1 MKKLMIALAAVAM
14 AAGVHAATY
23 NWKWSV
29 SGTSPLAKPGTTGTS
44 ASDFLT
50 SGTAYL
56 FAGLTSV
63 QLSTIVSDFAGGSY
77 TASGYEKSSA
87 VVSGGTITSVDFDDT
102 RSSGTSVDWYMVVTT
117 TIDDHDYL
125 FISDALTKSRQA
137 DGKTTKIAFSAL
149 STSATAALDA
159 SSGYSAAGWYT
170 AVPEPTSGL
179 LLLLGMAGIALKRKR
194 A

>member
-1 MKKLMIALAAVAM
+1 MKKLMITFAAVVM
-14 AAGVHAATY
+14 AAGAQAATY
-23 NWKWSV
+23 NWTWSLDA
-29 SGTSPLAKPGTTGTS
+29 SGPLCRPGTTGAS
-44 ASDFLT
+44 ASDVVA

-56 FAGLTSV
+56 FAGLNAT
-63 QLSTIVSDFAGGSY
+63 QLATIVSDFAGGSY
-77 TASGYEKSSA
+77 TASGYEQTSA
-87 VVSGGTITSVDFDDT
+87 VSAGGITKASWDDT
-102 RSSGTSVDWYMVVTT
+102 RSVGTSVDWYMVVTT

-137 DGKTTKIAFSAL
+137 DGKNTKITFSVL

-179 LLLLGMAGIALKRKR
+179 LLLLGMAGLALKRKR

>member
-1 MKKLMIALAAVAM
+1 MNKLMIALAAVAM
-14 AAGVHAATY
+14 AVGSQAATY

-29 SGTSPLAKPGTTGTS
+29 SGTSPLAKPGTTGATVADRLS
-44 ASDFLT
+44 

-56 FAGLTSV
+56 FAGLSSA
-63 QLSTIVSDFAGGSY
+63 QLAAIVSDFAGGSY
-77 TASGYEKSSA
+77 TASGYEQTSA
-87 VVSGGTITSVDFDDT
+87 IASGGTITSVGFNDD

-117 TIDDHDYL
+117 TIDDNDYL

-137 DGKTTKIAFSAL
+137 DGKITKITFSAL
-149 STSATAALDA
+149 SASATTALDA

-170 AVPEPTSGL
+170 SVPEPTSGM
-179 LLLLGMAGIALKRKR
+179 LLLLGMAGLALKRKR